1 MERVS
6 IVIPTYNQAH
16 FIGEALDSALAQTRP
31 ADEIL
36 VVDNG
41 STDRTADVVRS
52 YPAVGYIRQD
62 NQGVCG
68 SSNRGIREATGDY
81 LVLLHSDDHLLPRHL
96 EASLRAFR
104 DRPEAAFVCGN
115 YRWFGAEG
123 LWHKHDCSPAPD
135 LYATLLR
142 YNFIG
147 PPLVVMFRREV
158 LLRLGGFRAEFEGA
172 DDQEIYLRIAR
183 AYPIHCHHEVIAE
196 YRRHESQGSRKC
208 AVMLKASIAVLQA
221 QRRHFHGNRQ
231 YREAYQAGIRFRQ
244 NLYGDQLFWQGLQ
257 AAKTRSWAQASL
269 CFSTLAR
276 YHPRGLI
283 NPVLRRLSDA
293 WSNIAHVGAS

>member
-31 ADEIL
+31 ADEIV

-41 STDRTADVVRS
+41 SSDRTADVVRS
-52 YPAVGYIRQD
+52 YPAVRYIRQD

-81 LVLLHSDDHLLPRHL
+81 VVLLHSDDHLLPGHL
-96 EASLRAFR
+96 ETSLRAFR
-104 DRPEAAFVCGN
+104 DRPEAAFVCGD

-135 LYATLLR
+135 PYATLLR

-172 DDQEIYLRIAR
+172 DDQELYLRIAR

-196 YRRHESQGSRKC
+196 YRRHESQNSRKC
-208 AVMLKASIAVLQA
+208 ALMLKASIAVLQA
-221 QRRHFHGNRQ
+221 QRRHFHGKRQ

-244 NLYGDQLFWQGLQ
+244 NLYGEQLFWQGLQ
-257 AAKTRSWAQASL
+257 AAKTRGWAQASL
-269 CFSTLAR
+269 CFSTLAL
-276 YHPRGLI
+276 YHPCGLI
-283 NPVLRRLSDA
+283 SPVLRRLSDA